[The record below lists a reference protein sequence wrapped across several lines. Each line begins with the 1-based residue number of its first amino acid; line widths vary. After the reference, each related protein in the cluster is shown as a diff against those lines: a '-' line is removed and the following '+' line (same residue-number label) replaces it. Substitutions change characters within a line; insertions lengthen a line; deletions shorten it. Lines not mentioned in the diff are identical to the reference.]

1 MVDRNCRDSVTKYF
15 SLSPAALIPV
25 VEEEFCEEDLENLKN
40 HMVEY
45 SNQDKKVLE
54 AEFLELE
61 SKGLVINMWPEG
73 DGPSAEYQPAFIS
86 TPRSALQ
93 VNLLVTGGLD
103 ERQCSFYKVLSSG
116 SQVCYR

>member
-25 VEEEFCEEDLENLKN
+25 VEEEFCEEDLENIKK

-73 DGPSAEYQPAFIS
+73 DGASSAEYQP
-86 TPRSALQ
+86 T
-93 VNLLVTGGLD
+93 
-103 ERQCSFYKVLSSG
+103 
-116 SQVCYR
+116 